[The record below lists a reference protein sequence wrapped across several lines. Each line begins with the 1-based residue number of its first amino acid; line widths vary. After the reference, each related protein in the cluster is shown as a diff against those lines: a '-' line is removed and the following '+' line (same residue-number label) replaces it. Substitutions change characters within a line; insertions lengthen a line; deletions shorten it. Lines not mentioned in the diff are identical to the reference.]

1 MIVRTLLVAIAAGLV
16 AGILMTGAQHVKV
29 VPLIL
34 HAEQYEDDSAGEQQS
49 LLPLSSAHEAV
60 AALFSPIVS
69 AHAHGNKHEEAA
81 GDAGG
86 ILFGLDRFGGTLV
99 ANLVAGAGFGLLLV
113 AASLLTGQSITLAN
127 GIYWGAAA
135 WLAVQFLPAIGLP
148 PELPGF
154 PYIDLQARQIWW
166 SATVILSAAGI
177 YLLALRFEP
186 WAKMAGLALLAA
198 PHIVGAPQPAD
209 IESAVPALLAAEYS
223 VAALATTLFFWLVLG
238 MSMGFLSD
246 RYGRPE

>member
-16 AGILMTGAQHVKV
+16 AGLLMTGAQHVKV

-34 HAEQYEDDSAGEQQS
+34 HAEQYEDVGVAQQQS
-49 LLPLSSAHEAV
+49 RLPLSSAYKAV

-69 AHAHGNKHEEAA
+69 AHAHSDKHDA
-81 GDAGG
+81 GADDAGG
-86 ILFGLDRFGGTLV
+86 ILFGLNRFGGTLA

-113 AASLLTGQSITLAN
+113 AAGLLTGQAITFAN
-127 GIYWGAAA
+127 GIYWGAAG

-154 PYIDLQARQIWW
+154 PYADLQARQIWW
-166 SATVILSAAGI
+166 SAAVILSAAGI
-177 YLLALRFEP
+177 YLLALRAEP
-186 WAKMAGLALLAA
+186 WAKLAGLAALAA
-198 PHIVGAPQPAD
+198 PHIVGAPQPVD

-238 MSMGFLSD
+238 LSVGFLSD
-246 RYGRPE
+246 RYGQPE